1 MTCGKKVL
9 NTVRKSAKPTSS
21 SMFQYVSA
29 CKQIICYQAVTQK
42 KTKNISWWG
51 VAKSFPKTFATTLF
65 SSIAMA
71 LVANRFLNSLLL
83 ALLGPLSTS
92 EGNITPLYQPTT
104 HISKQTVRKL
114 VTRVT
119 HEPRLSWKSSRKDLE
134 AAGIVVTEKPIGNAL
149 HRHTLCMIN
158 SKINSCWSLF
168 EAWSDKNGNN
178 MTQHVWRKN
187 SMWHMTLK
195 LPYLQ

>member
-119 HEPRLSWKSSRKDLE
+119 HEPRLSWKELQKRPGSSRYSRHRKTNRQCTPLPHSLHDQLKD
-134 AAGIVVTEKPIGNAL
+134 KF
-149 HRHTLCMIN
+149 M
-158 SKINSCWSLF
+158 
-168 EAWSDKNGNN
+168 
-178 MTQHVWRKN
+178 
-187 SMWHMTLK
+187 LK
-195 LPYLQ
+195 LVWSMVRQERQQYDATCLEEK